1 MSNRLDHKRIVRQRA
16 RFKCENCGKFEFSQY
31 VHIAPESDSGEF
43 DFNNLLHLCYQCH
56 RALEPTLSKGKLKT
70 ARINRMKKI
79 KNRPKID
86 SLVEGLFDE
95 LHADTDLVVR
105 LGGGITFINTPRVF
119 EEDPNRY
126 PNPSYLDFMFVGSS
140 LQIDGMLKNENQQP
154 IITFS
159 GTRFTLFT
167 GDFWDVIR
175 QPSRL
180 EIINAT
186 KRVSLSLE
194 QNDDLSI
201 TIQGNLYLGNSQAI
215 VSIRE
220 LILNKYSYF
229 MGNIVENCRV
239 GLRIG

>member
-1 MSNRLDHKRIVRQRA
+1 MRKVDHQRIVRQRG
-16 RFKCENCGKFEFSQY
+16 RFKCENCDKFDFFQY
-31 VHIAPESDSGEF
+31 AHIIPETDSDEY

-56 RALEPTLSKGKLKT
+56 RVFEPTLSKGKLKN
-70 ARINRMKKI
+70 ANIIRMKKI
-79 KNRPKID
+79 KNRLKID

-126 PNPSYLDFMFVGSS
+126 PNPSYLDFMFVDGS
-140 LQIDGMLKNENQQP
+140 LQISGMLKNENHQP
-154 IITFS
+154 IISFS

-175 QPSRL
+175 QPSKL
-180 EIINAT
+180 EIINVT
-186 KRVSLSLE
+186 KRMSLILE

-201 TIQGNLYLGNSQAI
+201 NIQGNLYLGKSLIN

-220 LILNKYSYF
+220 LILNKYSYL
-229 MGNIVENCRV
+229 MGNIIEDSKI
-239 GLRIG
+239 GLCIG